1 MPHIL
6 DFHPKN
12 TTPHRTRGAAHLSRE
27 PETASDLSCAA
38 ARALISSPP
47 HLVDLGGPVV
57 REAGQDGGH
66 PERSHAAALCVALLR
81 ARDEASDV
89 LCRFS
94 VPLSSRSSFC
104 SVVPGR
110 RAEQSRAAEHKQTEC
125 NRNRLSMN

>member
-6 DFHPKN
+6 DFYPQN

-94 VPLSSRSSFC
+94 VPLSSRSSFVQ
-104 SVVPGR
+104 SFRDG
-110 RAEQSRAAEHKQTEC
+110 EQSRAGPQNTSRPNATGPG
-125 NRNRLSMN
+125 SA